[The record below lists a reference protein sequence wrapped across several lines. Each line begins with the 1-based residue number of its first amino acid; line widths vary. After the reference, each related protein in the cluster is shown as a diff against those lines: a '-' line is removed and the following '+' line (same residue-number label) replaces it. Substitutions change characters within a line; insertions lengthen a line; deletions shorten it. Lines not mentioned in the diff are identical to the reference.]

1 MEQRIDEIENFI
13 REIFGTA
20 PKNTMK
26 NQNGLDEID
35 LAAEREGIATFRI
48 NFFRPRNKFNTV
60 IL

>member
-26 NQNGLDEID
+26 NKNGLDEID
-35 LAAEREGIATFRI
+35 LAAEREGIAAFRI
-48 NFFRPRNKFNTV
+48 NIFKPRTRFTTV